1 MESALK
7 PTPDQ
12 AEAAEAVRAATLAEA
27 FQATAERFA
36 DTVALRTP
44 DDSTQITFAE
54 YAERMRRIA
63 GGLFALG
70 LRPGDTLAL
79 LLVNRPEFFICDTAA
94 LHVGATPFSIYATSS
109 PEQIAYLFENAGNDI
124 VITERAFLPQITAAR
139 AAASGGGPSQVVC
152 IDAAEDGTIE
162 LAALEAMPAPE
173 AFDFDA
179 SWREIDPD
187 DVLTLIYTSGTT
199 GPPKGVE
206 LTHDN
211 VLAQWRG
218 LVEVLPVRMGGRA
231 ISYLP
236 TAHIADRALAHYGQ
250 MLFGTQ
256 LTCVAD
262 PREVMAALPSAR
274 PTSWGAVPRV
284 AEKLKAGLEALIAAD
299 PDDARRTAVQNAIAI
314 GIERVRHEVAGTP
327 IPPELAEQHAAA
339 EEHVLRPMRERL
351 GLDQVDS
358 VVFGAAPIP
367 LDVHEWIRGIGIP
380 TAEVYG
386 MSESACVVTTY
397 HPSEAKLD
405 TVGRP
410 IPGVELRLADDGEV
424 LLRGPII
431 MRGYRGDPE
440 RTAEAIDEHGWL
452 HTGDVGVLDHDGC
465 LRIVDRKK
473 ELIINAAGKNMSPAL
488 IEGQLKTASPLIGQA
503 MVIGDRRPY
512 NVALLVLEPEANA
525 AADDPAVLQQ
535 VGEAVDRANA
545 KLSRVEQIKKWKLLD
560 EEWLPGGDELTPTMK
575 LKRKP
580 IAEKYAADIEAL
592 YAG

>member
-7 PTPDQ
+7 LAPDQ
-12 AEAAEAVRAATLAEA
+12 ADAVEAVRAATLAEA
-27 FQATAERFA
+27 FQASAARFA
-36 DTVALRTP
+36 DQVALRTP
-44 DDSTQITFAE
+44 DGSTEITFAE
-54 YAERMRRIA
+54 YAERVRRVA
-63 GGLFALG
+63 GGLYALG
-70 LRPGDTLAL
+70 LRRGHTIAL
-79 LLVNRPEFFICDTAA
+79 LLVNRPEFFVCDTAA
-94 LHVGATPFSIYATSS
+94 LHVGAAPFSIYATST
-109 PEQIAYLFENAGNDI
+109 PEQIAYLLENAGNDI

-139 AAASGGGPSQVVC
+139 AAASGGGPAQVVC
-152 IDAAEDGTIE
+152 IDGDEEGTIE
-162 LAALEAMPAPE
+162 LAALEATPAPE
-173 AFDFDA
+173 EFDFDA
-179 SWREIDPD
+179 SWRSLERD
-187 DVLTLIYTSGTT
+187 DLLTLIYTSGTT

-218 LVEVLPVRMGGRA
+218 LVEVLPVRMGGRGM
-231 ISYLP
+231 SYLP
-236 TAHIADRALAHYGQ
+236 TAHIADRAMAHYAQ

-262 PREVMAALPSAR
+262 PREAAAALPITR
-274 PTSWGAVPRV
+274 PTMWGAVPRV
-284 AEKLKAGLEALIAAD
+284 AEKLKAGLETLIAAD
-299 PDDARRTAVQNAIAI
+299 SDEARRIAVHDAIAV
-314 GIERVRHEVAGTP
+314 GIERVRHEVDGSPVPA
-327 IPPELAEQHAAA
+327 ELAERHARA
-339 EEHVLRPMRERL
+339 EQTVLRPLRERL
-351 GLDQVDS
+351 GLDEVET

-367 LDVHEWIRGIGIP
+367 LDVHLFMRAIGLP

-386 MSESACVVTTY
+386 MSECACVATTY

-405 TVGRP
+405 TVGRA
-410 IPGVELRLADDGEV
+410 IPGIELKLADDGEV
-424 LLRGPII
+424 LLRGPSV

-440 RTAEAIDEHGWL
+440 RTAEAIDADGWL
-452 HTGDVGVLDHDGC
+452 HSGDVGLLDDDGC

-488 IEGQLKTASPLIGQA
+488 IEAQLKSASPLIGQV

-512 NVALLVLEPEANA
+512 NVALLVLEPEAGA

-535 VGEAVDRANA
+535 VGEAVARANA
-545 KLSRVEQIKKWKLLD
+545 KLSRVEQIKRWKLLD

-580 IAEKYAADIEAL
+580 IAAKYEAEIEAL